1 MFASGRR
8 ASTTKRNRSLLSTA
22 GRAGPRRLLLLATAG
37 VSMVGLGAVAMTRGI
52 DAPALSADV
61 RMRGI
66 DPLPGGPIS
75 SPEQEAVAYSADTKT
90 ADAALRDGR
99 SSTPPLAA
107 SLRLVDG
114 RLPEPDIAP
123 PRLAGPPPRPLA
135 NTAPPPPV
143 YPRAVVIPAV
153 ARAVAPQATPQAP
166 PKAQPVQYQPAQPV
180 RNDGQQRA
188 YDQQMKDLMD
198 QWAARPPHTDVI
210 LPPPEGR
217 ADRSAAAP
225 TPAQPAPP
233 RSPDLPGIQPVFDR
247 QDTGGQILVPAGRG
261 IYAHP
266 ILKLSSDTGGPVV
279 LQADSG
285 LIAGD
290 RMIGSFTQQGN
301 RLVIKIENVIH
312 RGEPISAIGFVV
324 APGTMEAGVASGV
337 DQNFLTRFLLPAA
350 AAFVQGLGSAIATT
364 SNTAAVLSP
373 LGGVTTS
380 TNLNL
385 NQQLGIAAG
394 VAASNI
400 GSSLNASAPRGPTVT
415 LDAGVTVG
423 VMFLSNVTTRA
434 AR

>member
-1 MFASGRR
+1 MLGSAKR
-8 ASTTKRNRSLLSTA
+8 ANPKRSRPFLSTA
-22 GRAGPRRLLLLATAG
+22 GRAGPRRLLLLGTAA
-37 VSMVGLGAVAMTRGI
+37 VSIVGLGALAMTRGS
-52 DAPALSADV
+52 DAPVLSADV
-61 RMRGI
+61 RMRGV
-66 DPLPGGPIS
+66 DPLPGGPLT
-75 SPEQEAVAYSADTKT
+75 SPEQEAVAYHADTKA

-99 SSTPPLAA
+99 SSTPPL
-107 SLRLVDG
+107 SPSVRLVG
-114 RLPEPDIAP
+114 GKPVPQPDVVAP
-123 PRLAGPPPRPLA
+123 HPAMPPPRPLA
-135 NTAPPPPV
+135 TTPPPPPV
-143 YPRAVVIPAV
+143 YPAPVVIPAV
-153 ARAVAPQATPQAP
+153 ARVIGQPAAP
-166 PKAQPVQYQPAQPV
+166 PAPTPVQYLPAQQQV
-180 RNDGQQRA
+180 RNDAQQRA
-188 YDQQMKDLMD
+188 YDQQMKDLLD
-198 QWAARPPHTDVI
+198 QWAGRPPHTDVI

-217 ADRSAAAP
+217 GDGSAAAP
-225 TPAQPAPP
+225 TPSQPAA
-233 RSPDLPGIQPVFDR
+233 SHSSDLPGIQPVFDR
-247 QDTGGQILVPAGRG
+247 QDAGGQILVPAGRG

-312 RGEPISAIGFVV
+312 RGEPISASGFVV
-324 APGTMEAGVASGV
+324 APGTMEAGVASDV
-337 DQNFLTRFLLPAA
+337 DQNYLTRFVLPAA

-385 NQQLGIAAG
+385 NQQLGVAAG

-400 GSSLNASAPRGPTVT
+400 GSSLNASAPKGPTVT

-423 VMFLSNVTTRA
+423 VMFLSNVVSRN